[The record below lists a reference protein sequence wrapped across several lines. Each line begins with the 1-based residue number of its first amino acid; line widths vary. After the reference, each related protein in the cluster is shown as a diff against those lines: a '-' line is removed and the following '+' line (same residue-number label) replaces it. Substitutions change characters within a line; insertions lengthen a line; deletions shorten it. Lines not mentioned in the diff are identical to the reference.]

1 MQPAIAYYRV
11 STKAQGES
19 RLGLEAQQDAVNRHV
34 KNNSIPLLAEF
45 TEIETGTRKRKRP
58 ELDKALAECKRQK
71 AILIIAKLDRLSRNV
86 YFIASLLES
95 KTPFIALDNPHA
107 DKLMFHLLA
116 AFAEHESDRI
126 RSRIREALS
135 AAKRRGVVL
144 GSHGKILARQNKD
157 NARFFA
163 KHMEPVLNQIHE
175 SGFTSIRAKV
185 TELNRQSIPSYRG
198 GKWHVNSLHQLLQRI
213 ENLN

>member
-19 RLGLEAQQDAVNRHV
+19 RLGLEAQQEAVNRYITAH
-34 KNNSIPLLAEF
+34 SIPLLAEF

-58 ELDKALAECKRQK
+58 ELEKALAACKQQK

-126 RSRIREALS
+126 RSRIKEALS
-135 AAKRRGVVL
+135 AAKRRGIEL
-144 GSHGKILARQNKD
+144 GKHGKILAIQKKRQ
-157 NARFFA
+157 AQLFA
-163 KHMEPVLNQIHE
+163 NHMKPILSKLHE
-175 SGFTSIRAKV
+175 AGNRTIRAKV
-185 TELNRQSIPSYRG
+185 AELNRQSIPSFRG
-198 GKWHVNSLHQLLQRI
+198 GKWHLNSLHKVLHRI
-213 ENLN
+213 NGID